1 MTSRPWELDIDTIV
15 VSFGSVLGQL
25 GRALADQFPESDWG
39 ATRYR
44 EIRAEA
50 PIVIDLIGSRSASTR
65 LRRAVLVTPRDG
77 IGDQGDVTAMSL
89 RLAAMSTVG
98 AAATGGAHALGFPLL
113 GAGALSEPADRVSAV
128 LVPAVIEASQAAPG
142 RGIFDLDRVTFVC
155 QTVEHAELIRS
166 DFERYRMGSGI
177 TLSGGLTSDLVD
189 PNAGLPL
196 SSDQLGFAPYVSML
210 ATVIADRTTPLPL
223 SIGVFGEWGSGKST
237 FMAMLRERIR
247 LLAGSDATYCAHIA
261 QIGFNAWHYA
271 DTNLWASLGDEIFRQ
286 LAGPDVDPKEQAK
299 QIRREIAE
307 HLDQRDQLTLATRQ
321 ATATVARLQAEV
333 DRAVAERRATAG
345 DLLRALRHSPAF
357 QSRVEDLWRKLGV
370 TDQIEQAKLF
380 ADELDGTL
388 SEADGLRRA
397 SSDRRG
403 RSALVVAVVLL
414 FVGAIVAVAVPAVRD
429 WITPALALLTV
440 LAGVGLN
447 YLKRARDGLRGLRTI
462 TEEVR
467 THLNQATEESAR
479 AELAGTLDELRAA
492 EAAQRVAQ
500 AQLDD
505 VVVHVGELGREL
517 AQLEPGRRLY
527 SFLAERA
534 QGDSYSGNLGLVS
547 TIRKDLAQLVELMDD
562 WRAHPEE
569 WAGSQRPADRIVL
582 YIDDLDRCRPDQ
594 VVEVLQA
601 VHLLLAFKLFVVVV
615 GVDPTWLLR
624 SLRSR
629 YADLLRD
636 DIAEGAADVWHTPAD
651 YLEKILNIPLVLPAM
666 SDGSLGRLL
675 RSIVDPPATG
685 AESADGRREISAQA
699 TDPDNRAAPSSR
711 SVISSGVITI
721 EAGSEV
727 AAQESSIST
736 ATAPTPIGEAE
747 LALLASLD
755 TLITTPREAKRIFNL
770 YRMIRATRDLSDA
783 SRFLG
788 SGAQPGEYQAVVVL
802 LGLLTAHAHV
812 LGGVLDAPP
821 DPRNETRGGLARRAA
836 DSSWRQFVADLEPC
850 WSEPSWRNRVV
861 GFFPESHLPHWIRLH
876 RGVTVLA
883 EAVDLSDLA
892 ILHAWLPRVRRF
904 SYTLV
909 TATPAATP
917 RVVLTSG
924 GAERG

>member
-65 LRRAVLVTPRDG
+65 LRRAILVTPRDG
-77 IGDQGDVTAMSL
+77 IGDQGDVTAVSL

-98 AAATGGAHALGFPLL
+98 AAAAGGAHALGFPLL
-113 GAGALSEPADRVSAV
+113 GAGALSEPADRVSAA

-142 RGIFDLDRVTFVC
+142 RGIFDLDQVTFVC
-155 QTVEHAELIRS
+155 QTAEHAELIRN
-166 DFERYRMGSGI
+166 DFERYRTGSGI

-286 LAGPDVDPKEQAK
+286 LAGPDIDPKEQAK

-321 ATATVARLQAEV
+321 ATATAARLQAEV

-357 QSRVEDLWRKLGV
+357 QSRVEDLWRQLGV
-370 TDQIEQAKLF
+370 TDQSEQAKLF
-380 ADELDGTL
+380 AAELDGTL

-397 SSDRRG
+397 SADRRG
-403 RSALVVAVVLL
+403 RAALAVAVVLL
-414 FVGAIVAVAVPAVRD
+414 VVSAAAAVAVPTVRD
-429 WITPALALLTV
+429 LIMPALALFTV
-440 LAGVGLN
+440 LAGVGLG

-467 THLNQATEESAR
+467 THLNHATEESAH

-492 EAAQRVAQ
+492 EAAQRIAQ

-505 VVVHVGELGREL
+505 VVAHVGELGREL
-517 AQLEPGRRLY
+517 TQLEPGRRLY

-534 QGDSYSGNLGLVS
+534 QGDSYSGSLGLVS

-629 YADLLRD
+629 YAELLRD
-636 DIAEGAADVWHTPAD
+636 DIAEGATDVWHTPAD

-675 RSIVDPPATG
+675 RSIADPPATE
-685 AESADGRREISAQA
+685 AADGRRETSARA
-699 TDPDNRAAPSSR
+699 TDPGNHAAPSSR
-711 SVISSGVITI
+711 SAISGGVITI

-727 AAQESSIST
+727 AAQESLIST
-736 ATAPTPIGEAE
+736 VSAPTPIGEAE
-747 LALLASLD
+747 LALLACLD

-788 SGAQPGEYQAVVVL
+788 SSGQPGEYQAVVVL

-812 LGGVLDAPP
+812 LGGVLDARP
-821 DPRNETRGGLARRAA
+821 DPRNEVWGGLARRAA
-836 DSSWRQFVADLEPC
+836 DSSWRQFLEDLEPC

-861 GFFPESHLPHWIRLH
+861 GLFPESHLPHWIRLH
-876 RGVTVLA
+876 QGMTVLA
-883 EAVDLSDLA
+883 ATVDLPDLVT
-892 ILHAWLPRVRRF
+892 LQDWLPRVRRF

-909 TATPAATP
+909 TAAPW
-917 RVVLTSG
+917 
-924 GAERG
+924 